1 MKINEIVLES
11 SAFQKGKDAVD
22 TVLNP
27 TRLFTRNAS
36 FQKGYNAVSNPMS
49 LIKGAGNKL
58 AGIGKTT
65 TPAALSKQITAI
77 KPHQIKQS
85 TDRVANNQKLFSDDI
100 SNLKQTYH
108 AVNRNTVKIPTDV
121 NKKEL
126 LDSIRAA
133 YNNQKLNDRQ
143 QELLSRF
150 SKSL

>member
-1 MKINEIVLES
+1 MKINEIILES

-36 FQKGYNAVSNPMS
+36 FQKGYNAVLNPMS

-58 AGIGKTT
+58 AGIGKTKS
-65 TPAALSKQITAI
+65 AAPSKQITAI

-85 TDRVANNQKLFSDDI
+85 TSRVANNQKLFADDLA
-100 SNLKQTYH
+100 NLKQTYH
-108 AVNRNTVKIPTDV
+108 AVNRNSVKISTDI

-126 LDSIRAA
+126 LDAIRAA
-133 YNNQKLNDRQ
+133 YNNQQLNDRQ

-150 SKSL
+150 SKSI

>member
-1 MKINEIVLES
+1 MKIKEIVFES

-58 AGIGKTT
+58 AKMTKSPSSDT
-65 TPAALSKQITAI
+65 SKQTTAI
-77 KPHQIKQS
+77 QAHQIKQS
-85 TDRVANNQKLFSDDI
+85 TDRVANNQKLFADDI
-100 SNLKQTYH
+100 SNLKQTNH
-108 AVNRNTVKIPTDV
+108 AVNRNTIKIPTDV

-143 QELLSRF
+143 QELLSKF

>member
-1 MKINEIVLES
+1 MKIKEIVFES
-11 SAFQKGKDAVD
+11 SAFQRGKDTVD

-58 AGIGKTT
+58 AGMGKSNTDTT
-65 TPAALSKQITAI
+65 SKQPTAI
-77 KPHQIKQS
+77 QPYQIKQS
-85 TDRVANNQKLFSDDI
+85 TSRVANNQKLFSDDI
-100 SNLKQTYH
+100 ANLKQTYH

-133 YNNQKLNDRQ
+133 YNNQQLNDRQ

>member
-1 MKINEIVLES
+1 MKIKEIVFES

-27 TRLFTRNAS
+27 SRLFTRNAS

-65 TPAALSKQITAI
+65 SAAPSKQVTAI

-85 TDRVANNQKLFSDDI
+85 TNRVANNQKLFADDI
-100 SNLKQTYH
+100 TNLKQTYH
-108 AVNRNTVKIPTDV
+108 AVNRNTVKIPTDI